1 MPSESEKM
9 FVRESATL
17 GQANRLLTTRRK
29 VLLAAS
35 AGLLASPLLLG
46 TANDEAI
53 EKRQQSFTFLVG
65 PYPSMGLFE
74 YQLECRGLCK
84 ARPDAVKWK
93 LLIARNGRLVVNE
106 IHALAADGQA
116 HGYVHVGAM
125 PDHAVYVLQAIIINK
140 TEQEIASQ
148 RERFMRRVMAFETAR
163 AAGESDIMVPPFTA
177 PVVDGANISCYART
191 YTHGTD
197 ALLDQITA
205 AGRPLFSRPAVLLAQ
220 VGNHPP
226 VELKGARAEVAQ
238 VGQGAVA
245 YRQSFSGNGLVL
257 HVHGK
262 FDYDGFYRFTV
273 RMAPTNKAVEI
284 KDLRLE
290 IRFHGSVA
298 ELIEAAVTWR
308 RILGPQKE
316 CMGDLEKKQGVLWD
330 SKTFPSRNWFRIGNM
345 PPYFWLGDNDRGLV
359 YSCASEEGMHND
371 DKMPAAQLERRD
383 TEVIYTAW
391 FVNSPLHLK
400 TDRTF
405 EFALQ
410 ASPFKAMPAN
420 GRLWRNQ
427 GHRQPYKNGILFT
440 DWFTNGS
447 YPTYGRF
454 LTLPL
459 LKKYAQ
465 AAGADQAGPMASAVS
480 ECGGTPEYLQ
490 FWHEWGS
497 GLGWNKQKP
506 PALPDWAVKMMEEAH
521 LPANPFIRVESA
533 SNVGVTNVRYRT
545 WWYEQEVRHA
555 DTTFIYQDNPPYVYY
570 YDPPNGYGYI
580 RDDGRKETSSAIWNS
595 RDFMKRIAI
604 TAIEAG
610 KTNSPYIWANA
621 ISPVL
626 PGRSFC
632 RKMLN
637 GEYLYTKLFTL
648 GQIRVM
654 TSKQWGMVLDWY
666 PFPQTPES
674 PYPNIGPV
682 RQYWREVF
690 SRLLLHDITNFS
702 GSDDDAG
709 YCDCWLNA
717 LDVFWL
723 DDPTVHWHPYYNN
736 DTKPQFAGKAT
747 YISTYT
753 AKGRVLLFISNQNKA
768 SVVEAVH
775 PGNLKTFTLE
785 PLQYFYDAE
794 TGEEIERAAD
804 GTLALFI
811 LGMDYRVVVGFTTQ
825 WKFAAANAI
834 GMPELPAQSSRD
846 PEATLTAIS
855 KRLLNFPT
863 MVNVPG
869 GNDLYEQWMKKV
881 MAALPADSADVVYYD
896 AKACSG
902 VDFGQPGIQC
912 SMFYSKRCDA
922 LLVNYYNSSRQAVCL
937 SAKVRKVLARKAGKT
952 SYNYIIHPVY
962 GLSEWQFIDIPAQR
976 GLLEIYYA
984 DDPDYYGP
992 RRGPFNVGTMVG
1004 NIRSAVDANQRNL
1017 GGRPLP

>member
-1 MPSESEKM
+1 MPPKSEEISNSGSTPICK
-9 FVRESATL
+9 
-17 GQANRLLTTRRK
+17 ANNSMITRRD
-29 VLLAAS
+29 VLWAVS
-35 AGLLASPLLLG
+35 TGLLASPLILKVDSVG
-46 TANDEAI
+46 VVQRW
-53 EKRQQSFTFLVG
+53 KHSFPFLVG

-74 YQLECRGLCK
+74 YQLDCRDLRK
-84 ARPDAVKWK
+84 ARPDAVEWK
-93 LLIARNGRLVVNE
+93 LLIERNGQVITSE
-106 IHALAADGQA
+106 IHPLAADGQA
-116 HGYVHVGAM
+116 HGYVHVGSM
-125 PDHAVYVLQAIIINK
+125 PDRAVYILHAIIVNK
-140 TEQEIASQ
+140 AHQEIA
-148 RERFMRRVMAFETAR
+148 RERESFKRRVMAFETAPV
-163 AAGESDIMVPPFTA
+163 AGESDIIVPPFIA
-177 PVVDGANISCYART
+177 PVVDGANVSCYART
-191 YTHGTD
+191 YTHRTD
-197 ALLDQITA
+197 ALLEQITA

-220 VGNHPP
+220 LGSHPLAVLKGGT
-226 VELKGARAEVAQ
+226 VELKPVGKGEV
-238 VGQGAVA
+238 V
-245 YRQSFSGNGLVL
+245 YRQSFSGDGLAL
-257 HVHGK
+257 HVRGQ

-273 RMAPTNKAVEI
+273 RMAPTKKAVEL

-290 IRFHGSVA
+290 IRFNETVA

-316 CMGDLEKKQGVLWD
+316 CMGELEKKQGWLWD

-371 DKMPAAQLERRD
+371 ENLPAARLERRGA
-383 TEVIYTAW
+383 EVIFTAW
-391 FVNSPLHLK
+391 FVNSSLHL
-400 TDRTF
+400 TVERTF

-465 AAGADQAGPMASAVS
+465 ASGADQAGPMASAVS

-506 PALPDWAVKMMEEAH
+506 PTPPDWAVNMMEEAH
-521 LPANPFIRVESA
+521 LPATPFIRVESA

-555 DTTFIYQDNPPYVYY
+555 DVTFIYQDNPPYVYF

-580 RDDGRKETSSAIWNS
+580 RDDGRKETTSAIWNS

-610 KTNSPYIWANA
+610 KTKSPYIWANA

-654 TSKQWGMVLDWY
+654 ASKQWGMVLNWY

-682 RQYWREVF
+682 RQYWREIF

-702 GSDDDAG
+702 GSDDNAG
-709 YCDCWLNA
+709 FCERWLNA

-723 DDPTVHWHPYYNN
+723 DDATVRWHRP
-736 DTKPQFAGKAT
+736 PQ
-747 YISTYT
+747 IST
-753 AKGRVLLFISNQNKA
+753 V
-768 SVVEAVH
+768 
-775 PGNLKTFTLE
+775 
-785 PLQYFYDAE
+785 
-794 TGEEIERAAD
+794 
-804 GTLALFI
+804 
-811 LGMDYRVVVGFTTQ
+811 
-825 WKFAAANAI
+825 
-834 GMPELPAQSSRD
+834 SR
-846 PEATLTAIS
+846 
-855 KRLLNFPT
+855 N
-863 MVNVPG
+863 
-869 GNDLYEQWMKKV
+869 
-881 MAALPADSADVVYYD
+881 
-896 AKACSG
+896 
-902 VDFGQPGIQC
+902 
-912 SMFYSKRCDA
+912 
-922 LLVNYYNSSRQAVCL
+922 
-937 SAKVRKVLARKAGKT
+937 
-952 SYNYIIHPVY
+952 
-962 GLSEWQFIDIPAQR
+962 
-976 GLLEIYYA
+976 
-984 DDPDYYGP
+984 
-992 RRGPFNVGTMVG
+992 
-1004 NIRSAVDANQRNL
+1004 
-1017 GGRPLP
+1017 PLPHDNPFRG

>member
-1 MPSESEKM
+1 MVPRSDETSKRPSTPAGQEK
-9 FVRESATL
+9 RAL
-17 GQANRLLTTRRK
+17 ITRRDV
-29 VLLAAS
+29 VLAVS
-35 AGLLASPLLLG
+35 TGLLASPLIAG
-46 TANDEAI
+46 GESRG
-53 EKRQQSFTFLVG
+53 EVQRPKPRFSFLVG
-65 PYPSMGLFE
+65 PYPSLGLFE
-74 YQLECRGLCK
+74 YRLDCRDLCK
-84 ARPDAVKWK
+84 AQPSAVGWK
-93 LLIARNGRLVVNE
+93 LLIERNGRPLKSE
-106 IHALAADGQA
+106 IHPLAADGQA
-116 HGYVHVGAM
+116 HGYVDVGAM
-125 PDHAVYVLQAIIINK
+125 PDQAVYVLHAIIVNK
-140 TEQEIASQ
+140 SQQELARQ
-148 RERFMRRVMAFETAR
+148 RESFTRRVMAFER
-163 AAGESDIMVPPFTA
+163 APVAGESDILVPPFTA
-177 PVVDGANISCYART
+177 PVVDGLEVSCYGRT
-191 YTHGTD
+191 YRHGRD
-197 ALLDQITA
+197 ALLEQITA
-205 AGRPLFSRPAVLLAQ
+205 AGRSLFSRPAVLRAQ
-220 VGNHPP
+220 VGSHPLTVLKGGA
-226 VELKGARAEVAQ
+226 VELKAG
-238 VGQGAVA
+238 GTGGVA
-245 YRQSFSGNGLVL
+245 YRQSFSGDGLTL
-257 HVHGK
+257 HVRGE

-273 RMAPTNKAVEI
+273 RMAPTHRAVEV

-290 IRFHGSVA
+290 IGFKETVA

-316 CMGDLEKKQGVLWD
+316 CMGELDKKQGWLWD

-371 DKMPAAQLERRD
+371 ENLAAATLERRGA
-383 TEVIYTAW
+383 EVIYTAW
-391 FVNSPLHLK
+391 FVNSPLHL
-400 TDRTF
+400 TAERIF

-410 ASPFKAMPAN
+410 ASPFKAMPVH

-465 AAGADQAGPMASAVS
+465 ASGADQAGPMASAVS

-506 PALPDWAVKMMEEAH
+506 PPPPDWAVKMMEEAH
-521 LPANPFIRVESA
+521 LPVNPFIRVESA
-533 SNVGVTNVRYRT
+533 SNVGVSNVRYRA
-545 WWYEQEVRHA
+545 WWYEQEARHA
-555 DTTFIYQDNPPYVYY
+555 DISYIYQDNPPYVYY
-570 YDPPNGYGYI
+570 FDPPNGYGYI

-595 RDFMKRIAI
+595 RDFMKRIAV

-610 KTNSPYIWANA
+610 KTTSPYIWANA

-654 TSKQWGMVLDWY
+654 ASKQWGMVLDWY

-723 DDPTVHWHPYYNN
+723 DDPSVHWHAYYRN
-736 DTKPQFAGKAT
+736 DTEPRSAEKTT

-753 AKGRVLLFISNQNKA
+753 AQGRVLLFISNQRA
-768 SVVEAVH
+768 AAVVETVH
-775 PGNLKTFTLE
+775 PGYLEKFTHDA
-785 PLQYFYDAE
+785 PAYFYDAE
-794 TGEEIERAAD
+794 TGEEIERGAD
-804 GTLALFI
+804 GTLRLFI
-811 LGMDYRVVVGFTTQ
+811 PGMDYRVVVGFVAR

-834 GMPELPAQSSRD
+834 GMPGLPAQSTRD
-846 PEATLTAIS
+846 PEETLTAIS
-855 KRLLNFPT
+855 KRLLDFPT
-863 MVNVPG
+863 MVDVPG
-869 GNDLYEQWMKKV
+869 GDELYVQWMKKV

-912 SMFYSKRCDA
+912 SMFYNKRCDA
-922 LLVNYYNSSRQAVCL
+922 LLVNYYNSSRQPVAL
-937 SAKVRKVLARKAGKT
+937 SAKVREVLAKKAGKT

-962 GLSEWQFIDIPAQR
+962 GISEWQFIDIPARR
-976 GLLEIYYA
+976 GLLEIYYP

-1004 NIRSAVDANQRNL
+1004 NIRNAVDANQRSL
-1017 GGRPLP
+1017 GGRPLT